1 MSLVRLTIKGISY
14 SQTQNGA
21 YALLLSEL
29 DGERQLPIVIGAFEA
44 QSIAIALE
52 KDIKP
57 PRPLTH
63 DLFKTFADRFD
74 IQVKQVIIHKLV
86 DGVFYSSLIC
96 ERDKIEEIIDAR
108 TSDAIAL
115 ALRFNAPIFTYE
127 NILDKAGIYLKPEQQ
142 TPEEKSTSA
151 DFIFDEDQED
161 AEEEQSSASKQ
172 KGDFAHKSIQQL
184 EKELEEAVKKEDYEK
199 AARLRDEI
207 SKRQ

>member
-1 MSLVRLTIKGISY
+1 MSLVRLNIKGISY

-21 YALLLSEL
+21 YALLLSEV
-29 DGERQLPIVIGAFEA
+29 DGKRQLPIVIGAFEA

-52 KDIKP
+52 KEIKP

-63 DLFKTFADRFD
+63 DLFKNFSDRFA

-115 ALRFNAPIFTYE
+115 ALRFNAPIFTYK
-127 NILDKAGIYLKPEQQ
+127 NILDKAGIYLKPEQTREEAVKKAQ
-142 TPEEKSTSA
+142 SIVEEVLPENIHEMEDDPLKTKSLTELKKA
-151 DFIFDEDQED
+151 
-161 AEEEQSSASKQ
+161 
-172 KGDFAHKSIQQL
+172 
-184 EKELEEAVKKEDYEK
+184 LEEAVKKEDYEK
-199 AARLRDEI
+199 AARFRDEI
-207 SKRQ
+207 SKRKK